1 MCVCTTYSCTQSF
14 IACAVFCTT
23 TGVIFCVGGR
33 GTSGDP
39 FKTIECY
46 DIRQDKWFNVADMS
60 SKRRHVGVVSYNG
73 MYAYVCS
80 CTVCLSST
88 TFTVQSCLYMFCRD
102 AGFFNFKKEYMYMYI
117 VCSDVAREFIH
128 LYTACA

>member
-1 MCVCTTYSCTQSF
+1 MF
-14 IACAVFCTT
+14 IVFAVFYPT

-73 MYAYVCS
+73 MYEYAYTCS

-102 AGFFNFKKEYMYMYI
+102 AGFFNFKKG
-117 VCSDVAREFIH
+117 IH
-128 LYTACA
+128 CMQ